1 MYKYN
6 CAINHD
12 LDIVNDDL
20 NMNNNNS
27 VKDNG
32 KSKDI
37 KMRVFE
43 VVCNVYHPIT
53 GKLLMDEATIIRA
66 LAHKGIKEWAYGL
79 HNEDTYLA
87 CDEAENPNHKAGTHK
102 NDHWH
107 IVCHAPNQVWRSSV
121 ARWFGVPENFIEIGY
136 GNNAF
141 LKKVQY
147 LTHEHPDQL
156 ALGKF
161 RYPDESIKANF
172 DFRKELD
179 ALKERLLKYGR
190 DLNKKDR
197 IRYDVLYN
205 GMTLKQAEAE
215 DRYNYMLDLQK
226 LKQLRLEYINQMDP
240 PTTRINYY
248 VTGDGGI
255 GKGLMCRALARS
267 LFPDIE
273 DDYDVFFETGA
284 KGAAFEGYDGQPVII
299 WNDRRA
305 VDLLMELNGRG
316 NVFNV
321 FDTHPTKQRQK
332 VLYNSINLCNKVN
345 IVNGIEGWQQFLDGL
360 AGSYKGKDGNVYE
373 AEDTDQSYRRFP
385 FMIVL
390 HEADYDM
397 YLNKGFYDG
406 TRGFKEWYEYQ
417 HIRGSMARI
426 AQTCKSNIELQK
438 ELEQKAVQPIVDK
451 HQEVLDRIE
460 NAELNEDEIR
470 AMFADVGTPIPP
482 EELAEDEM
490 IKQYLLSSSLSED
503 YASWLIDDFFV
514 TNPDLIGTSNYP
526 SYEWWF
532 EHVYNY
538 IYNPNRPIPSYY

>member
-1 MYKYN
+1 MDKYDL
-6 CAINHD
+6 CMINHD

-20 NMNNNNS
+20 NTNNNNS
-27 VKDNG
+27 VKNND
-32 KSKDI
+32 KSGNRDVR
-37 KMRVFE
+37 MFE
-43 VVCNVYHPIT
+43 IVCNVHHPMT
-53 GKLLMDEATIIRA
+53 GKLLMDEDTIKIA
-66 LAHKGIKEWAYGL
+66 LAHKTIKQWGYVL
-79 HNEDTYLA
+79 HDKDKYLTS
-87 CDEAENPNHKAGTHK
+87 DEAENPNHKAGTHK

-107 IVCHAPNQVWRSSV
+107 IVGECHEVKMKTL
-121 ARWFGVPENFIEIGY
+121 ARWFNVPLNFIEIPKGK
-136 GNNAF
+136 GAF
-141 LKKVQY
+141 LAKIEY

-161 RYPDESIKANF
+161 RYPDERIKANF

-179 ALKERLLKYGR
+179 ARNERRAKYGR
-190 DLNKKDR
+190 DLNKKDQ

-240 PTTRINYY
+240 PTTRLNYY

-345 IVNGIEGWQQFLDGL
+345 IVNGIEDWKQFLDGL

-390 HEADYDM
+390 HESDYDM

-406 TRGFKEWYEYQ
+406 TREFKEWYEHQ

-438 ELEQKAVQPIVDK
+438 ELEHKAVQPIVDK

-460 NAELNEDEIR
+460 NAELSENEIR
-470 AMFADVGTPIPP
+470 AMFADVGKPIPA

-490 IKQYLLSSSLSED
+490 IKQYLLSLSLSED
-503 YASWLIDDFFV
+503 YTSWLIDDFFV
-514 TNPDLIGTSNYP
+514 TRPDSYRTSNYP

-532 EHVYNY
+532 EHIYRRHYNC
-538 IYNPNRPIPSYY
+538 NLPIPSYC

>member
-1 MYKYN
+1 MSNK
-6 CAINHD
+6 
-12 LDIVNDDL
+12 
-20 NMNNNNS
+20 NS
-27 VKDNG
+27 VKNND

-37 KMRVFE
+37 EMRVFQIA
-43 VVCNVYHPIT
+43 CNVYHPIT
-53 GKLLMDEATIIRA
+53 GKLLMDEDTIKIA
-66 LAHKGIKEWAYGL
+66 LAHKGIKQWGYVM
-79 HNEDTYLA
+79 HDKDKYLA
-87 CDEAENPNHKAGTHK
+87 KDEAKNPNHVAGTPK
-102 NDHWH
+102 NNHWH
-107 IVCHAPNQVWRSSV
+107 IVCHAPNKVWKSSV
-121 ARWFGVPENFIEIGY
+121 ARWFNVPENFIRIVSGRD
-136 GNNAF
+136 AF
-141 LKKVQY
+141 LDAIQY

-161 RYPDESIKANF
+161 RYPDEEIKANF

-179 ALKERLLKYGR
+179 ALHERRLKYGR
-190 DLNKKDR
+190 NLNKKDR

-240 PTTRINYY
+240 PMTRINYY

-345 IVNGIEGWQQFLDGL
+345 IVNGIESWKQFLDGL

-482 EELAEDEM
+482 EELAEDEK
-490 IKQYLLSSSLSED
+490 IEQYLLSLSLTED
-503 YASWLIDDFFV
+503 YASWMVDE
-514 TNPDLIGTSNYP
+514 NPDQIGASDSH

-532 EHVYNY
+532 EHVYNRN
-538 IYNPNRPIPSYY
+538 YNSNLPLYY